1 MARPVSLGCLL
12 TLLAAAP
19 IAAQFGRPP
28 VPPTP
33 PVISRPPILPPQPPA
48 GGNRPPIVV
57 ELPPGQRPE
66 QSRPTIVVPN
76 PGMLAVVGGVY
87 AARWAAVS
95 PPPEIVATPS
105 QPAFDWPAML
115 AVTGGAG
122 TPPDDKPPPW
132 FFPSRDTAAPPP
144 PQADDT
150 DWTTWAVGGGVAVVA
165 VVGVFAA
172 VRPRGGRVRV
182 FDVPPGE
189 APLWVRQAWV
199 GVELPTV
206 RRQPRA
212 VPSFQ
217 VLSGSHVEPGLGYEV
232 PGPAAVA
239 AVSAVNPAAAE
250 WWRANVPGVLDP
262 RYTLVFPADV
272 CARMG

>member
-1 MARPVSLGCLL
+1 MTRPVSLGWLL

-19 IAAQFGRPP
+19 AVAQFGRPP
-28 VPPTP
+28 TPPPPP
-33 PVISRPPILPPQPPA
+33 PVISRPPILPQQPPI
-48 GGNRPPIVV
+48 GVNRPPTVV
-57 ELPPGQRPE
+57 GQRPD
-66 QSRPTIVVPN
+66 QSRPVLVVPN
-76 PGMLAVVGGVY
+76 RGILAVVGGVY
-87 AARWAAVS
+87 AARWATVS
-95 PPPEIVATPS
+95 PPPEIVATSPPS
-105 QPAFDWPAML
+105 AFDWPTML

-132 FFPSRDTAAPPP
+132 FFPSRDAAAPPP
-144 PQADDT
+144 RHTDDT

-165 VVGVFAA
+165 VVGVYAA

-189 APLWVRQAWV
+189 APAWVRRAWV

-250 WWRANVPGVLDP
+250 WWRAHVPGVLDP

-272 CARMG
+272 CERAG